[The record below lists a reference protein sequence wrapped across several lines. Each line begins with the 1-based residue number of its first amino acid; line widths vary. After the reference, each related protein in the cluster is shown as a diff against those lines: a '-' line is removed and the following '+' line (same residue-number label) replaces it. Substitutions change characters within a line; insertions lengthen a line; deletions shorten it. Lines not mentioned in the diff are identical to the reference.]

1 VLGTPRSL
9 TSVSFAPHF
18 HVADENGA
26 TIYSEL
32 VSLFEQ
38 FFALVEATV
47 RLPPGSERRA
57 AFRDVHHYGARIDQ
71 IAAQLL
77 KQDRSGSPGSFL

>member
-1 VLGTPRSL
+1 MQR
-9 TSVSFAPHF
+9 SFARLVPPL
-18 HVADENGA
+18 
-26 TIYSEL
+26 SEKDGTVTSGKL

-57 AFRDVHHYGARIDQ
+57 AFRDVREYGARIDQ
-71 IAAQLL
+71 IATQLL
-77 KQDRSGSPGSFL
+77 GQDRS